1 MIEAVL
7 FDYGL
12 VLSGP
17 PVASAWTRMQE
28 ITSLDEPALHSAY
41 WAPRHDYD
49 RGTHTAQSYWL
60 TVGPDFTPTQIAALI
75 EADNDLWTAP
85 NQPMI
90 DWAARLQSAGTRTG
104 ILSNLGD
111 AMTAGVLARMP
122 WLDRFHHRVFSH
134 TLNLAKPEPEI
145 YQHSIA
151 GLDTHPS
158 SILFI
163 DDRPNNCHAAREAG
177 LHVVQYV
184 HQSTFE
190 LEMEFRGWG
199 ELWRTGRDRPPP

>member
-17 PVASAWTRMQE
+17 PVPSAWTRIQE
-28 ITSLDEPALHSAY
+28 ITGFDEPLLQHAY
-41 WAPRHDYD
+41 WAPRHEYD

-60 TVGPDFTPTQIAALI
+60 TVSPNLTPTQIAALI
-75 EADNDLWTAP
+75 EADTDLWTAP

-111 AMTAGVLARMP
+111 AMTAGVLTRMP
-122 WLDRFHHRVFSH
+122 WLERFDHRIFSH
-134 TLNLAKPEPEI
+134 TLKLAKPESEI
-145 YQHSIA
+145 YHHAIA
-151 GLDTHPS
+151 GLATPPAHV
-158 SILFI
+158 LFV
-163 DDRPNNCHAAREAG
+163 DDRPDNCDAAREAG
-177 LHVVQYV
+177 LQVIQYL
-184 HQSTFE
+184 HHPTFE
-190 LEMEFRGWG
+190 QEMESRGWG
-199 ELWRTGRDRPPP
+199 GLWRTGRDLPSQ